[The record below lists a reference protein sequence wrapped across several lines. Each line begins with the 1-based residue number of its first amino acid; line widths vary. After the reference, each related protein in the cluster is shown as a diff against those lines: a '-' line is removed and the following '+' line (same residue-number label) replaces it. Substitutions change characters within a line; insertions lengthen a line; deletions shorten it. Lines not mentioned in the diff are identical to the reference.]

1 MASANPIPQSNGKL
15 PPEVAK
21 MEQQIEKLSAE
32 LAELTR
38 TAGDYGAS
46 RMEQLSAQAKE
57 LRAEIAARSSAAA
70 DVARERF
77 HEAEGAVED
86 RVRANPM
93 AALGIAAGVG
103 FLAAL
108 LVKR

>member
-1 MASANPIPQSNGKL
+1 MASANPIPNSNGKL
-15 PPEVAK
+15 SPEVAK
-21 MEQQIEKLSAE
+21 LEQQIEKLSAE

-38 TAGDYGAS
+38 SAGDYGAS
-46 RMEQLSAQAKE
+46 RMEQLSEQTKA
-57 LRAEIAARSSAAA
+57 LRGEIAARSSAAA
-70 DVARERF
+70 EVARERF
-77 HEAEGAVED
+77 LNAEGAVED

-108 LVKR
+108 MVKR